1 MSTVQTFGQSE
12 LVYKDFHRHPELSC
26 QESRTAEIAANHL
39 KKLHEFSVREKI
51 GGNGVVGVLEN
62 GPGSVVLL
70 RAEMNALPVFEKTN
84 LDYAS
89 KAHMKDTDGK
99 DKPAMH
105 ACGYDLHMTCLI
117 AAATLLYAAREE
129 WNGTLIRV
137 F

>member
-1 MSTVQTFGQSE
+1 MSTVQSFGQSE

-39 KKLHEFSVREKI
+39 KKLHEFSVCEKI

-70 RAEMNALPVFEKTN
+70 RAEMNALPVLEKTN

-89 KAHMKDTDGK
+89 
-99 DKPAMH
+99 
-105 ACGYDLHMTCLI
+105 
-117 AAATLLYAAREE
+117 
-129 WNGTLIRV
+129 
-137 F
+137 